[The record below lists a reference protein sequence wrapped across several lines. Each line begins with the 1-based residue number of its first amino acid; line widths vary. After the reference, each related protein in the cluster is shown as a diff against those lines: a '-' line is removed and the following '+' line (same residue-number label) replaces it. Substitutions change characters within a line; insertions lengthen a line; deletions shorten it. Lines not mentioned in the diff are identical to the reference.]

1 MRIRVLH
8 PRQGGCVR
16 PLRAGG
22 GGARAVGG
30 KRKDV
35 AASVD
40 LWPAVIA
47 RAGCWL
53 LACVS

>member
-1 MRIRVLH
+1 M
-8 PRQGGCVR
+8 R

-22 GGARAVGG
+22 GGGRAVGG

-53 LACVS
+53 LASVS